1 MKKLTL
7 TSIIKVAQYDELT
20 TDDRELLDAA
30 KEMTSHS
37 YAPYSNFH
45 VGAAVRLGNGM
56 IVTGSNQENAAYP
69 SGLCAER
76 TTLFFA
82 NSQYPDQP
90 VKALAIAARTNGE
103 FTDSPCPPCGA
114 CRQVIKETEDRYNQP
129 MRILLYGK
137 KAIYLIESIKDIL
150 PLQFTASFME

>member
-1 MKKLTL
+1 MEELTL
-7 TSIIKVAQYDELT
+7 KSTIIVAQYDELSQE
-20 TDDRELLDAA
+20 DKELIDAA
-30 KEMTSHS
+30 KKMTENS
-37 YAPYSNFH
+37 YAPYSKFK
-45 VGAAVRLGNGM
+45 VGAAIRLANGL

-82 NSQYPDQP
+82 NSQYPNQAVTD
-90 VKALAIAARTNGE
+90 LAIAAQTNHS

-114 CRQVIKETEDRYNQP
+114 CRQVIKETEDRYHQP

-137 KAIYLIESIKDIL
+137 KAIYIIKGIKDLL
-150 PLQFTASFME
+150 PLQFNASFME